1 MSDSVRF
8 VRAVFLKRLRLTII
22 AAIDVAGSWAAL
34 GFDPSSER
42 HVIRLAT
49 SSNITS
55 VAPPPIACTRAS
67 RDMRSIVDSLIKP
80 SPP

>member
-1 MSDSVRF
+1 M
-8 VRAVFLKRLRLTII
+8 RLTIV
-22 AAIDVAGSWAAL
+22 AAIDIAGSWAAL
-34 GFDPSSER
+34 GFDPSSGR

-67 RDMRSIVDSLIKP
+67 RDMRSIVDSL
-80 SPP
+80 